1 MQKSSPKRK
10 IRPSQVVKASQGKEA
25 RMKPEP
31 VYEVEKKYQRL
42 EGKVAIITGGDSGIG
57 RAVAIAFVKEGA
69 EVCIAYHKDHRDAKE
84 TEDRIKELGGVC
96 ILIPGDVSDEAHCKK
111 IVRAVLNKWR
121 RIDILINNAAIQTPQ
136 KKLSKITKRQL
147 ERTFEVNVFSHFHL
161 IKAAEKYLRKEASII
176 NTTSVTAY
184 RGSSH
189 LIDYAATK
197 GAIVSMVRSLAAYFA
212 DKGIR
217 VNGVAPGPVWT
228 PLIPSTFSAKE
239 VSTFGSDTPLKRAAD
254 PVEIAYSY
262 VFLASEESSYITGQV
277 LHPNGGEIVNA

>member
-10 IRPSQVVKASQGKEA
+10 LRPQQVVKSTQGKEA
-25 RMKPEP
+25 KMRPEP
-31 VYEVEKKYQRL
+31 VYETEKKYQRL

-69 EVCIAYHKDHRDAKE
+69 EVCIAYHKDHRDAKD
-84 TEDRIKELGGVC
+84 TAKRIKELGGVC
-96 ILIPGDVSDEAHCKK
+96 ELIAGDISDEAHCKR
-111 IVRAVLNKWR
+111 IVKRVIDKWGK
-121 RIDILINNAAIQTPQ
+121 IDILINNAAVQAPQ
-136 KKLSKITKRQL
+136 EKLSDITPRQFA
-147 ERTFEVNVFSHFHL
+147 RTFEVNVFSQFYL
-161 IKAAEKYLRKEASII
+161 IKAAEKHLRKGASII

-197 GAIVSMVRSLAAYFA
+197 GAIVSMIRSLSAYFA

-228 PLIPSTFSAKE
+228 PLIPSTFSGKHVA
-239 VSTFGSDTPLKRAAD
+239 TFGSDTPLKRAAD
-254 PVEIAYSY
+254 PVEIAYAY
-262 VFLASEESSYITGQV
+262 VFLSSDEGSYFTGQI

>member
-10 IRPSQVVKASQGKEA
+10 LRPSQVVKSSQGKESKM
-25 RMKPEP
+25 RPEP
-31 VYEVEKKYQRL
+31 VYEKEKKYQRL

-69 EVCIAYHKDHRDAKE
+69 SVCIAYHKDHRDARE
-84 TEDRIKELGGVC
+84 TAKRIEELGGTC
-96 ILIPGDVSDEAHCKK
+96 LLIAGDVSDESHCKK
-111 IVRAVLNKWR
+111 IVQAVVRDLGK
-121 RIDILINNAAIQTPQ
+121 IDILINNAAIQDPQ
-136 KKLSKITKRQL
+136 KQLSKITTRQFT
-147 ERTFEVNVFSHFHL
+147 RTFEVNVFAQFYL
-161 IKAAEKYLRKEASII
+161 IKAAERYLRRGASII

-239 VSTFGSDTPLKRAAD
+239 VATFGSDTPLKRAAD
-254 PVEIAYSY
+254 PVEIAYAY
-262 VFLASEESSYITGQV
+262 VFLGSDDASYITGQV
-277 LHPNGGEIVNA
+277 LHPNGGEIVNT

>member
-1 MQKSSPKRK
+1 MQKSSPKK
-10 IRPSQVVKASQGKEA
+10 KLRPSQVVKSTQGKEA
-25 RMKPEP
+25 KMRPEP
-31 VYEVEKKYQRL
+31 VYEKEKKYQRL

-69 EVCIAYHKDHRDAKE
+69 DVCIAYHKDHRDAKD
-84 TEDRIKELGGVC
+84 TAKRIKELGGVC
-96 ILIPGDVSDEAHCKK
+96 MLIVCDISNETHCKK
-111 IVRAVLNKWR
+111 IVKTVMDSWGK
-121 RIDILINNAAIQTPQ
+121 IDILINNAAVQAPQ
-136 KKLSKITKRQL
+136 EKLSKITTRQFA
-147 ERTFEVNVFSHFHL
+147 RTFEVNVFSQFYL
-161 IKAAEKYLRKEASII
+161 IKAAEKFLRKGASII

-197 GAIVSMVRSLAAYFA
+197 GAIVSMVRSMAAYFA

-228 PLIPSTFSAKE
+228 PLIPSTFSAKH
-239 VSTFGSDTPLKRAAD
+239 VATFGSDTPLKRAAD

-262 VFLASEESSYITGQV
+262 VFLGSDEASYFTGQV

>member
-1 MQKSSPKRK
+1 MQKSSPKK
-10 IRPSQVVKASQGKEA
+10 KLRPSQVVKSTQGKEA
-25 RMKPEP
+25 KMRPEP
-31 VYEVEKKYQRL
+31 VYEKEKKYQRL

-69 EVCIAYHKDHRDAKE
+69 DVCIAYHKDHRDAKD
-84 TEDRIKELGGVC
+84 TAKRIKELGGVC
-96 ILIPGDVSDEAHCKK
+96 MLIAGDISNETHCKK
-111 IVRAVLNKWR
+111 IVKTVMDSWGKM
-121 RIDILINNAAIQTPQ
+121 DILINNAAVQTPQ
-136 KKLSKITKRQL
+136 EKLSKITTRQFA
-147 ERTFEVNVFSHFHL
+147 RTFEVNVFSQFYL
-161 IKAAEKYLRKEASII
+161 IKAAEKFLRKGASII

-197 GAIVSMVRSLAAYFA
+197 GAIVSMVRSMAAYFA

-228 PLIPSTFSAKE
+228 PLIPSTFSAKH
-239 VSTFGSDTPLKRAAD
+239 VATFGSDTPLKRAAD

-262 VFLASEESSYITGQV
+262 VFLGSDEASYFTGQV